1 MNKLISLAIMWAS
14 LTFLYPMAIA
24 TVPFFGT
31 KYGLTLFVFIS
42 FVGVHFLNIITNKQ
56 RASLSSI
63 LDKDLYNT
71 LLVQFGISLI
81 NDIAVTTG
89 ILGIIKIASQ
99 NEYTRGIIYLLPVFL
114 SQLLRTMLKSY

>member
-1 MNKLISLAIMWAS
+1 MNKLVSLAIMWAL
-14 LTFLYPMAIA
+14 LTFVYPLVTDTI
-24 TVPFFGT
+24 PFFGT

-42 FVGVHFLNIITNKQ
+42 FLGVHLLNIFLNKQ
-56 RASLSSI
+56 KFSFSKI

-89 ILGIIKIASQ
+89 ILGLMKIASQ
-99 NEYTRGIIYLLPVFL
+99 NQYTKGIIYLLPVFL